1 MPKLQISLPDGSIH
15 DLELTDDLVSIGRI
29 VDNMIQI
36 EDASVSSHHAQLI
49 SGENGDYI
57 LEDLGSTN
65 GTRLNGKPIKEGES
79 HKLQNADKIRFGS
92 IEAFYGS
99 ENASEAREEMPE
111 AAEAVQKVASKS
123 VKPSNFQNASPFEKK
138 SKKKNPAAMAIWAI
152 AILAFI
158 ALIAAIVIG
167 TGIQAR

>member
-15 DLELTDDLVSIGRI
+15 DHELTDDLVSIGRI

-92 IEAFYGS
+92 IEAIYGS

-111 AAEAVQKVASKS
+111 AADAVQKVASKS

-138 SKKKNPAAMAIWAI
+138 SKKKDPAALAIWAI